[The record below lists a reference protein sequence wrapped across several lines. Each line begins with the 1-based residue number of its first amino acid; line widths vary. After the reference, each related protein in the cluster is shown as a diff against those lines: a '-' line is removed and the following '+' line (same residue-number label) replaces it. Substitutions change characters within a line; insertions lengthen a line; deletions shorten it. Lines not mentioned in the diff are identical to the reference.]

1 MLLNFVPTVGSII
14 AGVLPVLM
22 ALVQLGLE
30 EALLAALGL
39 LVVNIGSGNFVE
51 PRIMGRETQFS
62 ANH

>member
-30 EALLAALGL
+30 EALLAALRL
-39 LVVNIGSGNFVE
+39 LVVNIGSGNSVE